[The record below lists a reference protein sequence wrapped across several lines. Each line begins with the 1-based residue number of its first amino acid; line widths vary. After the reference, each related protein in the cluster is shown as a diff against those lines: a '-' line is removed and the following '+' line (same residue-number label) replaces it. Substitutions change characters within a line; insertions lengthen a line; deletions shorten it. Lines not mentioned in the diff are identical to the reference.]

1 MQNPIYILLD
11 TQCLQKNLLLY
22 VNKMIMM
29 MLQVNVIL
37 VIFLKVKPN
46 NLLYMEIEKKNDQQL
61 YQMWGRKYSKLFF
74 KVT

>member
-37 VIFLKVKPN
+37 VIF
-46 NLLYMEIEKKNDQQL
+46 
-61 YQMWGRKYSKLFF
+61 
-74 KVT
+74 